1 MDLTPFTIHYW
12 YLNQWESAE
21 IRPCCNEENV
31 VDYAV
36 WMNNQL
42 AFTITKLKNNING
55 PGWIVAL
62 KNADKQIDEELVQ
75 ILGNEIDHRVS
86 SDQDKV

>member
-12 YLNQWESAE
+12 YLDQWQSAE
-21 IRPCCNEENV
+21 IRPCCSEENV

-36 WMNNQL
+36 WLDNQL
-42 AFTITKLKNNING
+42 AFTITKLKNNIDG

-62 KNADKQIDEELVQ
+62 KNADKQIDNELVQ

-86 SDQDKV
+86 PD